1 MKRTPPPVSVGGGGL
16 RAPGTA
22 PPGGGGGG
30 RGGGDGR
37 TPQRSPSVGRAR
49 LKLVVNVSPESF
61 GVTAT
66 EHTKTTCGPLWMQQL
81 AVLFDKIR
89 SDHQQPYKW
98 NLAGEKDE
106 EGEDEDEEEEEK

>member
-1 MKRTPPPVSVGGGGL
+1 M
-16 RAPGTA
+16 
-22 PPGGGGGG
+22 
-30 RGGGDGR
+30 
-37 TPQRSPSVGRAR
+37 
-49 LKLVVNVSPESF
+49 SPESF
-61 GVTAT
+61 GVTAP

-106 EGEDEDEEEEEK
+106 EGDLNATFIAMMVIFIAHKNLPTSGPDYNTIDFFFDDFFFWIKGQ